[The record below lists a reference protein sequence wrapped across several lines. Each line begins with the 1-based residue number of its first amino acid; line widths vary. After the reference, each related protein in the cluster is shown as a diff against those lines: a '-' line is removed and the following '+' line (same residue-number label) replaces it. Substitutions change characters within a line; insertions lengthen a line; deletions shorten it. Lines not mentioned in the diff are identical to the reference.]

1 MDSALKIAS
10 WFKIC
15 FIILSL
21 STLSACQWFTDSD
34 AWKKPLPPHLVRA
47 IKNRGFQ
54 VGAHILAR
62 LYKEENRFEV
72 WMEKNGRFQ
81 FFKSY
86 GICSWSGELG
96 PKLKEGDRQAPE
108 GFYVVTPAQM
118 NPRSK
123 FYLSFNLGY
132 PNFYDRSLGRTGS
145 QLMVHGEC
153 SSRGCYALTNPNIEE
168 VYLLARDAFKNG
180 QRRFHVHAF
189 PFRLNAF
196 NYFRHRDNKWM
207 DFWKN
212 LAEGDK
218 IFKATGLPPKMIV
231 ANKRYVFA
239 PADVRVAQPKS
250 RDIIVASKT
259 PAQTTNQPEALT
271 DEPPKPFQVP
281 AIPPA
286 GLWAIYSNRPLDMLI
301 FDAVVDDGIAQ
312 TQPEILPQPVIRN
325 SSSSLSNI
333 GKGKVN
339 PVLDNEKFDA
349 LKFKVTN

>member
-1 MDSALKIAS
+1 MGVALKVSS

-15 FIILSL
+15 FIVLIV
-21 STLSACQWFTDSD
+21 STLSGCNWFTDSD

-47 IKNRGFQ
+47 IKSKGFQ

-189 PFRLNAF
+189 PFRFNAF

-218 IFKATGLPPKMIV
+218 IFKETGLPPKMIV

-239 PADVRVAQPKS
+239 SADALIAKPKS
-250 RDIIVASKT
+250 ADIIVANKNADH
-259 PAQTTNQPEALT
+259 PIEALT

-301 FDAVVDDGIAQ
+301 FDAVLDDGITQ
-312 TQPEILPQPVIRN
+312 TEPTIRN
-325 SSSSLSNI
+325 KSSSLSNI
-333 GKGKVN
+333 GKGTLN
-339 PVLDNEKFDA
+339 PVLDDEKFDA

>member
-1 MDSALKIAS
+1 MQISA
-10 WFKIC
+10 WFKI
-15 FIILSL
+15 ITVTLTLSILSG
-21 STLSACQWFTDSD
+21 CQWFTDSE
-34 AWKKPLPPHLVRA
+34 AWKKPLPGYLVRA
-47 IKNRGFQ
+47 IKDKGFK

-62 LYKEENRFEV
+62 IYKEENRFEV
-72 WMEKNGRFQ
+72 WMEKDGKFK

-132 PNFYDRSLGRTGS
+132 PNFYDRALGRTGS

-189 PFRLNAF
+189 PFRLTNWNF
-196 NYFRHRDNKWM
+196 NRYKDHKWLG
-207 DFWKN
+207 FWKN
-212 LAEGDK
+212 LAEGDRL
-218 IFKATGLPPKMIV
+218 FRETGQPAKMIV
-231 ANKRYVFA
+231 ANRRYVFA
-239 PADVRVAQPKS
+239 RADVRIAQPQS
-250 RDIIVASKT
+250 LAPVTASQNT
-259 PAQTTNQPEALT
+259 SNTN
-271 DEPPKPFQVP
+271 DGFQVP
-281 AIPPA
+281 PLPPT
-286 GLWAIYSNRPLDMLI
+286 GLWQIYSRRPLDML
-301 FDAVVDDGIAQ
+301 VYDDVA
-312 TQPEILPQPVIRN
+312 TTPSQPPVRD
-325 SSSSLSNI
+325 SSSLSNI
-333 GKGKVN
+333 GADEVS

-349 LKFKVTN
+349 LKFKITN

>member
-1 MDSALKIAS
+1 MGSALKFSS

-15 FIILSL
+15 FIIMSLSL
-21 STLSACQWFTDSD
+21 LTGCNWFTDSD
-34 AWKKPLPPHLVRA
+34 AWKKPLPPHLVRT
-47 IKNRGFQ
+47 IKAKGFQ

-72 WMEKNGRFQ
+72 WMEKDGRFQ

-132 PNFYDRSLGRTGS
+132 PNFYDRSHGRTGS

-196 NYFRHRDNKWM
+196 NYFRHKDNKWL
-207 DFWKN
+207 DFWQN

-218 IFKATGLPPKMIV
+218 IFRETGLPPKMIV

-239 PADVRVAQPKS
+239 PADAMIAPPKS
-250 RDIIVASKT
+250 ANIIMASKKTVQT
-259 PAQTTNQPEALT
+259 PNEAVKPSTAEPSTVPLT
-271 DEPPKPFQVP
+271 VEPLSNAPQKPFQAP

-301 FDAVVDDGIAQ
+301 FDVMVKNN
-312 TQPEILPQPVIRN
+312 T
-325 SSSSLSNI
+325 SSFSNI
-333 GKGKVN
+333 GENN
-339 PVLDNEKFDA
+339 PMLDNEKYDA
-349 LKFKVTN
+349 LKFKVIN

>member
-1 MDSALKIAS
+1 MTLRHSTWSKI
-10 WFKIC
+10 
-15 FIILSL
+15 IIVMITISLLSG
-21 STLSACQWFTDSD
+21 CKWYTDSD
-34 AWKKPLPPHLVRA
+34 AWKKPLPPYLVRA
-47 IKNRGFQ
+47 IKDKGFE
-54 VGAHILAR
+54 VGAHVLAR
-62 LYKEENRFEV
+62 LYKESNRFEI
-72 WMEKNGRFQ
+72 WMEKDGRFR
-81 FFKSY
+81 FFRSY
-86 GICSWSGELG
+86 SICSWSGELG

-123 FYLSFNLGY
+123 FHLSFNLGY
-132 PNFYDRSLGRTGS
+132 PNFYDRAHRRTGS

-189 PFRLNAF
+189 PFKLNAF
-196 NYFRHRDNKWM
+196 NFWRHRDNKWM

-218 IFKATGLPPKMIV
+218 LFQQTGLPPKMIV

-239 PADVRVAQPKS
+239 AANQLIAKPRTFATRAPQ
-250 RDIIVASKT
+250 VASAKKV
-259 PAQTTNQPEALT
+259 AAKQPFT
-271 DEPPKPFQVP
+271 VP

-312 TQPEILPQPVIRN
+312 TSPVVKTRPVVRN
-325 SSSSLSNI
+325 SSSTSGINNGNQS
-333 GKGKVN
+333 
-339 PVLDNEKFDA
+339 PVLNDDKFDA

>member
-1 MDSALKIAS
+1 MRVSCWLKIG
-10 WFKIC
+10 FV
-15 FIILSL
+15 IL
-21 STLSACQWFTDSD
+21 TLSSLTGCRWYTDSE
-34 AWKKPLPPHLVRA
+34 AYKKPLPAYLVRD
-47 IKNRGFQ
+47 IKAKGFK
-54 VGAHILAR
+54 VGAHVLAR

-72 WMEKNGRFQ
+72 WLEKNGRFK

-108 GFYVVTPAQM
+108 GFYIVTPAQM

-123 FYLSFNLGY
+123 FHLSFNLGY

-196 NYFRHRDNKWM
+196 NYFRHKDNKWL

-218 IFKATGLPPKMIV
+218 IFRETGLPPKMIV
-231 ANKRYVFA
+231 SNKRYVFA
-239 PADVRVAQPKS
+239 AADMMIAQPKTP
-250 RDIIVASKT
+250 DAVVAEQKSQT
-259 PAQTTNQPEALT
+259 EAAQPDEA
-271 DEPPKPFQVP
+271 PKPFQVP
-281 AIPPA
+281 PLPPA

-301 FDAVVDDGIAQ
+301 FDAVVDDGIVETVPQ
-312 TQPEILPQPVIRN
+312 VEPEAVLRQG
-325 SSSSLSNI
+325 SSSLSNI
-333 GKGKVN
+333 GNNGAN
-339 PVLDNEKFDA
+339 PVLDNQKYDA
-349 LKFKVTN
+349 LKFKINN

>member
-1 MDSALKIAS
+1 MVVS
-10 WFKIC
+10 
-15 FIILSL
+15 LSL
-21 STLSACQWFTDSD
+21 LSGCQWFTDSE
-34 AWKKPLPPHLVRA
+34 AWKKPLPRYLVRDLKA
-47 IKNRGFQ
+47 KGFT

-72 WMEKNGRFQ
+72 WMKKDGKYK

-108 GFYVVTPAQM
+108 GFYIVTPAQM

-153 SSRGCYALTNPNIEE
+153 SSRGCYALTNPSIEE

-189 PFRLNAF
+189 PFRLTQWNF
-196 NYFRHRDNKWM
+196 SRHKDNKWLG
-207 DFWKN
+207 FWKN

-218 IFKATGLPPKMIV
+218 IFRDTGLPPKMIV

-239 PADVRVAQPKS
+239 PSNVPITTTKTYDPRTPDQKPQDEQPQG
-250 RDIIVASKT
+250 R
-259 PAQTTNQPEALT
+259 QPHDA
-271 DEPPKPFQVP
+271 PPK
-281 AIPPA
+281 PPA
-286 GLWAIYSNRPLDMLI
+286 GLWAIYTNRPLDMLI
-301 FDAVVDDGIAQ
+301 FDTVVDDGIEN
-312 TQPEILPQPVIRN
+312 TRPDVNPKPVVKN
-325 SSSSLSNI
+325 NDASLSNI
-333 GKGKVN
+333 GN
-339 PVLDNEKFDA
+339 SDASPVIDNQKFDA
-349 LKFKVTN
+349 LKFKITN

>member
-1 MDSALKIAS
+1 MGNALKVFS
-10 WFKIC
+10 WVKIC
-15 FIILSL
+15 FITLSL
-21 STLSACQWFTDSD
+21 ATLSGCNWFTDSD
-34 AWKKPLPPHLVRA
+34 AWKKPLPPHLVRT
-47 IKNRGFQ
+47 IKAKGFQ

-72 WMEKNGRFQ
+72 WMEKDGRFK

-123 FYLSFNLGY
+123 YYLSFNLGY
-132 PNFYDRSLGRTGS
+132 PNFYDRALGRTGS

-189 PFRLNAF
+189 PFRLNGF
-196 NYFRHRDNKWM
+196 NYLRHKDNKWL

-218 IFKATGLPPKMIV
+218 IFRETGVPPKMIV
-231 ANKRYVFA
+231 ANRRYVFA
-239 PADVRVAQPKS
+239 PADGVIAPPKS
-250 RDIIVASKT
+250 ADIIVASENVASKNTVPT
-259 PAQTTNQPEALT
+259 PKKAAVPSSVEISTIAPSTAEPSSIDQSIEQLP
-271 DEPPKPFQVP
+271 DEPQQIPFQAP
-281 AIPPA
+281 AIPPE

-301 FDAVVDDGIAQ
+301 FDAVVENNTSSVSDIGEDD
-312 TQPEILPQPVIRN
+312 L
-325 SSSSLSNI
+325 
-333 GKGKVN
+333 
-339 PVLDNEKFDA
+339 VLDN
-349 LKFKVTN
+349 

>member
-1 MDSALKIAS
+1 MRVSNFFKIALVIS
-10 WFKIC
+10 TVF
-15 FIILSL
+15 FLSG
-21 STLSACQWFTDSD
+21 CKWFTDSE
-34 AWKKPLPPHLVRA
+34 AWKKPLPPYLVRA
-47 IKNRGFQ
+47 IKDKGFK

-72 WMEKNGRFQ
+72 WMEKDGRFQ

-132 PNFYDRSLGRTGS
+132 PNFYDRAHGRTGS

-189 PFRLNAF
+189 PFRLNGF
-196 NYFRHRDNKWM
+196 NFFRHKDNKWL

-212 LAEGDK
+212 LEEGDK
-218 IFKATGLPPKMIV
+218 LFKKTGLPPKMIV
-231 ANKRYVFA
+231 ANKRYVFSA
-239 PADVRVAQPKS
+239 ADTQIAQPNLFGPKTTAP
-250 RDIIVASKT
+250 VA
-259 PAQTTNQPEALT
+259 PE
-271 DEPPKPFQVP
+271 PKKPFQVP
-281 AIPPA
+281 PLPPA
-286 GLWAIYSNRPLDMLI
+286 GLWQIYTNRPLDMLV
-301 FDAVVDDGIAQ
+301 FDTAPAANTVQTAPT
-312 TQPEILPQPVIRN
+312 TQPDPILRN
-325 SSSSLSNI
+325 NNPSSSLSNI
-333 GKGKVN
+333 GDGTS
-339 PVLDNEKFDA
+339 PVLDDNKFDA
-349 LKFKVTN
+349 LKFKITN